1 MKSLV
6 RIFSLI
12 ISLSLMASPIV
23 AQTNSASLEIVT
35 PTDGQVVYGTKIPI
49 LFKVTNFTL
58 VNKEGAKPTSGEGK
72 ILLWL
77 DDQNGNTDSSTKV
90 YEESFTYSDV
100 AYGDHTLKA
109 ELVTNDNKSLIPP
122 QSTTIKFT
130 SAVVPDAQEPATSS
144 GFDKNTALVI
154 FIVVGL
160 VIVAAWWYTKDEE
173 EEPVEKVSKPQTST
187 KKKSAKS
194 GRTVKRKS

>member
-1 MKSLV
+1 
-6 RIFSLI
+6 
-12 ISLSLMASPIV
+12 MASPIV

-100 AYGDHTLKA
+100 AYEDHTLKA
-109 ELVTNDNKSLIPP
+109 ELVTSDNKSLTPP

-130 SAVVPDAQEPATSS
+130 STTVPDAQEPAISS

-154 FIVVGL
+154 LIVVGL
-160 VIVAAWWYTKDEE
+160 VIVAAWWYTKEDED
-173 EEPVEKVSKPQTST
+173 EPAEKVSKPQAST